1 MSFFAPKTRWGKK
14 QVMEERRAAFE
25 DVSKVTTKNYL
36 FASVTSTLILLFV
49 LPTLRDPE
57 WLPTQAST
65 VIALSAISISLG
77 GLAAA
82 AYEIVKCKSKAFIA
96 TLAKSKRYFM
106 SLTGSLFALVSV
118 APSIPLLVLS
128 PDFIHIVDTMVLLCL
143 SFALSGLTTECFFG
157 LLLLGTT
164 TPRKKKDTSQSNTP
178 PDPTSA
184 LNKVGKARETTS
196 SSQDPNDEQ
205 KVSSQ
210 DQIVD
215 VLLGKTT
222 KTGEN

>member
-1 MSFFAPKTRWGKK
+1 
-14 QVMEERRAAFE
+14 
-25 DVSKVTTKNYL
+25 VTTKNYL

-49 LPTLRDPE
+49 LPTLKDPE

-65 VIALSAISISLG
+65 IMALSAISISLG
-77 GLAAA
+77 GLAAE
-82 AYEIVKCKSKAFIA
+82 AYEIFKCKSGAFVP
-96 TLAKSKRYFM
+96 TLAKAKRYFM

-118 APSIPLLVLS
+118 VPSIQLLVDSL
-128 PDFIHIVDTMVLLCL
+128 DFIRIVDTMVLLCL

-157 LLLLGTT
+157 LLLLETT
-164 TPRKKKDTSQSNTP
+164 TPRKKNNTSQSNTA

-184 LNKVGKARETTS
+184 VNSQVVNAREATS
-196 SSQDPNDEQ
+196 PSQDPKDEQ

-222 KTGEN
+222 KTGVS